1 MTLESFRTISIPLDT
16 ANDSIPPVRLNAGD
30 DEGRVIT
37 AIVTDAGRP
46 ITDTGLTAGLAWNPR
61 PEDPSSGGASTPMTR
76 GTATLPDGSQTVTFT
91 APVPRALLAA
101 NTGRARL
108 GIEIAGPDGMIVCS
122 RNITAIIEPSVV
134 NATAPEISDPLTDLR
149 NAAETAAKAAADAKQ
164 AVSDANAATDEANRV
179 ISAASISGGVTTTL
193 PPESPATSTLKGTGL
208 TRTLDLGIPRG
219 AGVTTVEASEL
230 DPSLSPR
237 ASLDK
242 QSDGDYKLSLALP
255 RAARFRGTSVTTLN
269 PSQEPTAELNMG
281 GSMSGDYD
289 LLLGLPRAARVSSV
303 TATAL
308 QSPTA
313 TVESDLDGNGDITL
327 RFGIPTGGPGPKGDK
342 GDPGDAGQVAT
353 ATVAGVVKPGK
364 GLTVGDDGTL
374 NSKVAASEEAGIV
387 KPGEGLL
394 ISGDGSGTLSLA
406 AASATT
412 LGGVKPGGGLDVSSD
427 GTLSTRLGA
436 AGIGPGLGLD
446 DHQLLQVNAGKG
458 LQLDDAH
465 GPSTVS
471 VIAGNGLT
479 FNEQNQIVASL
490 PAMIL
495 DAPSGRGIVRGFAVF
510 ISPQTY
516 VVCVNRLQ
524 VVEDAETLSF
534 QLSASNGGILFTGV
548 YDGQQGSAS
557 TSMTVTMT
565 NSGTMFDVEFTYDTG
580 TKHWIADR
588 PHVESL
594 DMDCHPF
601 AMLMAWQIQSAKA

>member
-16 ANDSIPPVRLNAGD
+16 ANDAIPPVRLNAGD
-30 DEGRVIT
+30 ADGRVIT

-101 NTGRARL
+101 DTGRARL

-193 PPESPATSTLKGTGL
+193 PPDSPATSTLKGTGL

-242 QSDGDYKLSLALP
+242 QSDGDYKLSLSLP

-269 PSQEPTAELNMG
+269 PSQEPTAELDMG

-289 LLLGLPRAARVSSV
+289 LLLGLPRAARVTTV

-313 TVESDLDGNGDITL
+313 TVETDVDGNGDITL

-364 GLTVGDDGTL
+364 GLTVRADGTL
-374 NSKVAASEEAGIV
+374 
-387 KPGEGLL
+387 
-394 ISGDGSGTLSLA
+394 DA
-406 AASATT
+406 AASAYTLPPATTST

-427 GTLSTRLGA
+427 GTLSTKFGA

-471 VIAGNGLT
+471 VNAGTGLT

-490 PAMIL
+490 QAMSL

-516 VVCVNRLQ
+516 LVCVNRLQ

-548 YDGQQGSAS
+548 YNGQQATAS

-565 NSGTMFDVEFTYDTG
+565 NNGTMFDVEFTYDTG
-580 TKHWIADR
+580 TKQWIADR

-601 AMLMAWQIQSAKA
+601 TMLMAWQATSAKA